1 MGLQYIAVSTL
12 FYHYRSPEKKKFFS
26 QSSAGKFNYGLRCTV
41 GFLFSFRPYKK
52 WGDLFD
58 RFVRC
63 KKDTGLWAVPTDIGH
78 YFGHIMPKEVYY
90 PPIKGPFEDFSINL
104 PHDPD
109 TYLKN
114 QYDDYWVIP
123 PEADREKHY
132 SVGFC
137 LDCAAEEQK
146 KDGAQ
151 DQ

>member
-1 MGLQYIAVSTL
+1 MGRPHGYRPL
-12 FYHYRSPEKKKFFS
+12 FR
-26 QSSAGKFNYGLRCTV
+26 T
-41 GFLFSFRPYKK
+41 
-52 WGDLFD
+52 
-58 RFVRC
+58 
-63 KKDTGLWAVPTDIGH
+63 
-78 YFGHIMPKEVYY
+78 YY
-90 PPIKGPFEDFSINL
+90 AQRGILSPIKGPFEDFSINL

-114 QYDDYWVIP
+114 QYGDYWVIP